1 VFHKCR
7 HGALYY
13 QALVVSKD
21 CNVRAFGHQLNIVT
35 MKGKDS
41 TTSDFDLTG
50 YVTAFL
56 FFTRLDSERSTG
68 RQLQRIVIVLAGGDF
83 MLNHVTANFVKF
95 ATEFFGP
102 SEAGSRGQHI
112 WRRLFP
118 GVRRGA
124 VESNQENHLYPDQ
137 RNSFPPTQIKVKQC
151 HRIAQLPQRMSTTR
165 RGSI

>member
-112 WRRLFP
+112 WRAGDCFL
-118 GVRRGA
+118 VCEEEQWKAIRRTTFTRTS
-124 VESNQENHLYPDQ
+124 ETLS
-137 RNSFPPTQIKVKQC
+137 
-151 HRIAQLPQRMSTTR
+151 LPLK
-165 RGSI
+165 